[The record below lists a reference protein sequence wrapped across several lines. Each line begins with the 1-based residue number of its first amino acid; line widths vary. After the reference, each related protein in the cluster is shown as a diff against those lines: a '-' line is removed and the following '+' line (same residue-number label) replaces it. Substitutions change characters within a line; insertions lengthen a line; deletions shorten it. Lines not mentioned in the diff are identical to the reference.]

1 MIRVITVDDHKIF
14 RDGIASLLATDPNME
29 IVGEAENE
37 EQLLKLLEQQDAD
50 VILMDIH
57 LKDSNGINITSRI
70 KKEKPDIKVLAFSM
84 HNQVDYVIKM
94 LEAGASGYLIKDAG
108 KEEMIRA
115 INVVASGNT
124 YYSNE
129 ISTLIL
135 QALNKKNEPESK
147 RNSTLTKREIE
158 ILKLIAN
165 EYSNPEIAE
174 KLHISVRT
182 VDTHRRNLLEKL
194 DVKNTAGL
202 VKYAI
207 KENLIDNH

>member
-50 VILMDIH
+50 VVLMDIH

-94 LEAGASGYLIKDAG
+94 LEAGASGYLI
-108 KEEMIRA
+108 
-115 INVVASGNT
+115 
-124 YYSNE
+124 
-129 ISTLIL
+129 
-135 QALNKKNEPESK
+135 
-147 RNSTLTKREIE
+147 
-158 ILKLIAN
+158 
-165 EYSNPEIAE
+165 
-174 KLHISVRT
+174 
-182 VDTHRRNLLEKL
+182 
-194 DVKNTAGL
+194 
-202 VKYAI
+202 
-207 KENLIDNH
+207 